1 VAEVRRVPRWRRI
14 LVGFLVVL
22 ACLLAVVS
30 VLAVWVGGTLL
41 DTDQWVS
48 TVGPLA
54 SKPSIQQG
62 VANRVTN
69 ALTEKVDVQ
78 GKVEDALPSRAD
90 FLAPYLAT
98 GLKGFVHTA
107 TLKFAESS
115 QFQTVWDGLNRR
127 AHTQVVAVLQGKGT
141 DTVATKD
148 GKVVVHLG
156 PVLSKIDQRLQK
168 RGIDLFA
175 SVSNKDPTIVLMDSK
190 DLRSVQG
197 AVDLL
202 NSLSVALPI
211 VTVLLFAVAIWLS
224 PRRRRTILRCGLGI
238 ALGMALLLII
248 FSLLRD
254 AYLDALGPNV
264 NRGAAGDVYDQ
275 LLTFLRTSVRTLFA
289 VGVVVALGAWLAGPG
304 RVATRIREGVRG
316 ATPEGEPS
324 GVTVFAARYKN
335 PLRVTIVG
343 IGLLLLIVLSHPGPV
358 AVLVVAI
365 VVVLA
370 LLLIEFLAS
379 RAPAVPDVATGSN

>member
-1 VAEVRRVPRWRRI
+1 MRRVPRWRRI
-14 LVGFLVVL
+14 LAGFLVVL

-69 ALTEKVDVQ
+69 TLTDKVDVQ
-78 GKVEDALPSRAD
+78 GKVKDTLPSHAD

-98 GLKGFVHTA
+98 GIKGFVHAA

-115 QFQTVWDGLNRR
+115 QFQTLWDGLNRR

-141 DTVATKD
+141 DTVDTKN
-148 GKVVVHLG
+148 GKVVVKLG

-168 RGIDLFA
+168 RGINVFENVA
-175 SVSNKDPTIVLMDSK
+175 NKNPTIVLVDSK
-190 DLRSVQG
+190 DLRSAQG

-238 ALGMALLLII
+238 TLGMALLLII

-254 AYLDALGPNV
+254 AYLDTLGPNV

-304 RVATRIREGVRG
+304 RVRD
-316 ATPEGEPS
+316 P
-324 GVTVFAARYKN
+324 
-335 PLRVTIVG
+335 
-343 IGLLLLIVLSHPGPV
+343 HPGRSSGPGDPGRDARGRAVGRHRVRRPLQEPV
-358 AVLVVAI
+358 ARHDRRY
-365 VVVLA
+365 
-370 LLLIEFLAS
+370 
-379 RAPAVPDVATGSN
+379 RAPVADRAQPPGPGGGPRRRDRRRAGVAAHRVPRQPRPGRPRRRHR